1 VSRRRWVYTDGGR
14 PLDVP
19 VEVTQDWSDPGHGV
33 CLKSEEEVYGH
44 ATATDGTDL
53 STRRRHSEYLKRNGL
68 AMHTDYTNTWA
79 QAEKQRERAAT
90 GDFDRRARR
99 EAIGRAAYEVEKG
112 RRK

>member
-14 PLDVP
+14 PLEAP
-19 VEVTQDWSDPGHGV
+19 VEVTQDWQQPDSGPLHR
-33 CLKSEEEVYGH
+33 SEEEVYGH

-53 STRRRHSEYLKRNGL
+53 STRRRHSEYLKRNNL
-68 AMHTDYTNTWA
+68 AMDSDFTNHWA
-79 QAEKQRERAAT
+79 KAEKQRERAAT